1 MAAWDWLKW
10 AVSVLLLARLVTEL
24 DWRLMGRPAALR
36 VCFLTDVEGN
46 WSYFKQFVLRSKCL
60 RFADTSGHDDAEPQ
74 LELQDDCM
82 LVFGGDAGDKG
93 DDTLRCYEQLVQ
105 LKQRYPTRV
114 VLLVGNR
121 DVNKMRF
128 TSELADSEMDLATMA
143 KGRKPNCLCMVPIS
157 LVIRYVLV
165 VRDLRR
171 TAMGSALQ
179 THDAGQIP
187 CRRDQAHGQSL
198 G

>member
-1 MAAWDWLKW
+1 MLICQKAVRMAAWDWLKW
-10 AVSVLLLARLVTEL
+10 AAGVLLVARLMMTES
-24 DWRLMGRPAALR
+24 DDQGRMARPNALR

-60 RFADTSGHDDAEPQ
+60 RFAEAGSQDDPEPR

-93 DDTLRCYEQLVQ
+93 DDTLRCYEQL
-105 LKQRYPTRV
+105 KRRYPSRV

-128 TSELADSEMDLATMA
+128 TSELADSEMDLAAMA
-143 KGRKPNCLCMVPIS
+143 KGN
-157 LVIRYVLV
+157 
-165 VRDLRR
+165 
-171 TAMGSALQ
+171 T
-179 THDAGQIP
+179 
-187 CRRDQAHGQSL
+187 
-198 G
+198 